1 MKLSTI
7 TKITEA
13 IEVPDDFDE
22 LIFSEGKLKIFRQK
36 CDSIYN

>member
-13 IEVPDDFDE
+13 IEEQDDFDE
-22 LIFSEGKLKIFRQK
+22 LIFSEGRLKNFRQK